1 MPKPRFAKLEPT
13 LQRHILDVAARELAL
28 HGFEGASYN
37 RIIEESGTS
46 KGAMYYYFADKAD
59 LYATVLADSI
69 SRFQRSIGPL
79 PAIEGPEDFWSAVRH
94 IALQG
99 IHHYRVDPH
108 AIGLARSVAADAAR
122 GALPAAM
129 GPLRQVMTAWMLDL
143 MAMGTRGSAVDG
155 SAVAVRGHRLVAVGA
170 GGVDGGDR
178 HRAGR
183 GRLRGPVSAARSAVD
198 RGQVDSCYI
207 NCSVGIGI
215 VCLWWAVRSATGVR
229 PKDVTSC
236 VRSNIFRPDPY
247 TVPRRVRPVAVF
259 SWGCL

>member
-143 MAMGTRGSAVDG
+143 MAMGTR
-155 SAVAVRGHRLVAVGA
+155 VGA
-170 GGVDGGDR
+170 
-178 HRAGR
+178 
-183 GRLRGPVSAARSAVD
+183 LRTDLPADLLLTAALSLSEGID
-198 RGQVDSCYI
+198 LWLSGQVESMAETDIERVADGFADLY
-207 NCSVGIGI
+207 
-215 VCLWWAVRSATGVR
+215 
-229 PKDVTSC
+229 
-236 VRSNIFRPDPY
+236 
-247 TVPRRVRPVAVF
+247 RRLGQP
-259 SWGCL
+259 